1 MRLIKS
7 GGILMAEPV
16 HVLNA
21 VGNMGM
27 GGMETLIMN
36 IYRNIDREKVQFDFL
51 IHTSREGEY
60 ADEIKKM
67 GGRIFHMPVLQEKPH
82 IYYWRYFA
90 YKNALKKLFKEHPE
104 ISIVHGHMTNTASI
118 YMPIAMKYGNVKTC
132 IAHSHQ
138 SEATPGLQGKV
149 TNFLQRNLS
158 TIATDCFAC
167 SEVAAQWIYPKEMI
181 RSNKVTIIRNGVET
195 KRFHYNQE
203 IRRVTRDKLGI
214 QNKLVIGNV
223 ARFKKQKNH
232 AFLIDIFREI
242 QKMHPDSVLV
252 LVGIGELLEPI
263 RDRVR
268 SYGLEDSVL
277 FLGGR
282 SDVPDLMNAFDVFL
296 LPSLF
301 EGLPLVG
308 IEAQCAGLPLI
319 TSTAVS
325 EETNVTGNVKFLS
338 LEMPPEKWAEEVIE
352 TCQKHIREDLV
363 DAVKEKGYD
372 IQTTADWLQ
381 NFYIQKAMKK

>member
-1 MRLIKS
+1 MNQPI
-7 GGILMAEPV
+7 

-60 ADEIKKM
+60 AEEIKKL

-90 YKNALKKLFKEHPE
+90 YKKALKNLFQKHPE
-104 ISIVHGHMTNTASI
+104 IVIVHGHMTNTASI
-118 YMPIAMKYGNVKTC
+118 YMPIAMKYGNVRTC

-138 SEATPGLQGKV
+138 SEATPGLQGQV

-158 TIATDCFAC
+158 KVATDCFAC
-167 SEVAAQWIYPKEMI
+167 SEKAAEWIYPKEMI
-181 RSNKVTIIRNGVET
+181 INNKVKIIRNGVET
-195 KRFHYNQE
+195 KRFHYDKD
-203 IRRVTRDKLGI
+203 IRKRTRETLGI
-214 QNKLVIGNV
+214 DHKLVIGNV
-223 ARFKKQKNH
+223 ARFKRQKNH
-232 AFLIDIFREI
+232 TFLIEIFREVHKI
-242 QKMHPDSVLV
+242 CPESVLV
-252 LVGIGELLEPI
+252 LVGIGELLEPTKEQ
-263 RDRVR
+263 VH
-268 SYGLEDSVL
+268 SYNLDDSVL

-282 SDVPDLMNAFDVFL
+282 SDVPDLMNAFDVFV

-308 IEAQCAGLPLI
+308 IEAQCTGLPI
-319 TSTAVS
+319 VTATTVS
-325 EETNVTGNVKFLS
+325 EETDVTGNVRFMDLDIDPKIWAQQIIKLS
-338 LEMPPEKWAEEVIE
+338 RTYQRKDM
-352 TCQKHIREDLV
+352 V
-363 DAVKEKGYD
+363 DQVREKGFD
-372 IQTTADWLQ
+372 IQSTADWLQ
-381 NFYIQKAMKK
+381 NFYLQKAMER

>member
-1 MRLIKS
+1 MNQPI
-7 GGILMAEPV
+7 

-60 ADEIKKM
+60 AEEIKKL

-90 YKNALKKLFKEHPE
+90 YRNALKKLFIEHPE
-104 ISIVHGHMTNTASI
+104 ITIVHGHMTNTASI
-118 YMPIAMKYGNVKTC
+118 YMPIAMKYGNVHTC

-158 TIATDCFAC
+158 KVATDCFAC
-167 SEVAAQWIYPKEMI
+167 SEKAAEWIYPEEMI
-181 RSNKVTIIRNGVET
+181 QNNEVTVIRNGVDT
-195 KRFHYNQE
+195 SRFHYDPAL
-203 IRRVTRDKLGI
+203 RDEVRKKLGVEG
-214 QNKLVIGNV
+214 KFVIGNV

-232 AFLIDIFREI
+232 TFLIDIFKEV
-242 QKMHPDSVLV
+242 HVLNPDAVLV
-252 LVGIGELLEPI
+252 LVGIGETQQETKKK
-263 RDRVR
+263 VHV
-268 SYGLEDSVL
+268 YGLDDAVM
-277 FLGGR
+277 FLNGR
-282 SDVPDLMNAFDVFL
+282 SDIPDLMNAFDLFL

-308 IEAQCAGLPLI
+308 IEAQCAGLPII
-319 TSTAVS
+319 TATMVS
-325 EETNVTGNVKFLS
+325 EETNVTGNVKFLRLDHS
-338 LEMPPEKWAEEVIE
+338 ATYWA
-352 TCQKHIREDLV
+352 REIMDYYNQYQRHDCAELV
-363 DAVKEKGYD
+363 KSKGYD
-372 IQTTADWLQ
+372 IKETALWLQ
-381 NFYIQKAMKK
+381 HFYLERA